1 MIRYLGT
8 AITPDNLAMLHRVFD
23 EICKE
28 TDKKS
33 PAADADGRLV
43 VSVFQS
49 GYREEKELIAEIERR
64 KAVRSR
70 HTLASTRG

>member
-8 AITPDNLAMLHRVFD
+8 AITPDELAMLHRVFD

-33 PAADADGRLV
+33 PAADADARLV
-43 VSVFQS
+43 VTVFQS
-49 GYREEKELIAEIERR
+49 GCREEKVLIAEIQRR
-64 KAVRSR
+64 KAVTPH
-70 HTLASTRG
+70 HTLASTRE